1 MTSTTLTIRVD
12 SETKNEAKQL
22 FADMGMDISTA
33 VNIFLRQALTDNG
46 MPFVIRRENPE
57 SVRARYEA
65 EHGMTKHF
73 ASVSALMEDLNDD
86 SSD

>member
-12 SETKNEAKQL
+12 TEIKNEAKRL

-33 VNIFLRQALTDNG
+33 VNIFLRQALVDNG
-46 MPFVIRRENPE
+46 MPFIIHRENPD

-73 ASVSALMEDLNDD
+73 TSVAALMDDLNDD
-86 SSD
+86 TTD